1 MGKEKQYKYVEQGSR
16 LREYAEDKYGTMAR
30 LERKIDVRQKS
41 LSQYANG
48 RNGMGVDLLTKLAL
62 DGCDINWLLTGV
74 RYQSVPSYYSLVSEK
89 VEQKEIYELKTR
101 LEEITK
107 RLELLEK
114 NRDENNL

>member
-1 MGKEKQYKYVEQGSR
+1 MEEEKRLKYVEQGAR
-16 LREYAEDKYGTMAR
+16 LREYAEEKYGTLAR

-62 DGCDINWLLTGV
+62 DGCDINWLLTGIKYQREPATDNLV
-74 RYQSVPSYYSLVSEK
+74 RENIDPRQ
-89 VEQKEIYELKTR
+89 IYELQTR

-107 RLELLEK
+107 RLEQL
-114 NRDENNL
+114 ENNTIS